1 MDDTFD
7 RAHPPLVTIRLDARG
22 VGVPAQM
29 AAKEVYGIFALAHP
43 VIQKADLSNIAP
55 LGDESVHHQMDLLG
69 RTPQE
74 ELASIN
80 RRMAAMCISDLA
92 RGVRQSL
99 EDAATH
105 IDIATQ
111 LSPNAIRSE
120 INDDTEDAMV
130 AAIWAAVAAR
140 QNVFRQRAQAMRH
153 PQLLEKV
160 TKGLWAP
167 LSWAPELTS
176 FQKLRNCLEHR
187 GGIVGMQDIDETG
200 AMVLRLPYL
209 KVDVVGQSGAVRPF
223 EIGMALQE
231 RSSMEVGVDVRTRTF
246 QLGETV
252 EVEPKQIGEMAFACW
267 VFAVDVVDK
276 LTRVGVSSSLVEI
289 HI

>member
-1 MDDTFD
+1 MTVQ
-7 RAHPPLVTIRLDARG
+7 HPPLVTIRLDARG

-43 VIQKADLSNIAP
+43 LIQSADLSIIPP
-55 LGDESVHHQMDLLG
+55 LPDESVHHQMDLLG

-80 RRMAAMCISDLA
+80 RRMAAMCVSDLA

-111 LSPNAIRSE
+111 LSPGAIRSE
-120 INDDTEDAMV
+120 VMDGTEDAMV

-140 QNVFRQRAQAMRH
+140 QDVFRQRAQAMRH

-160 TKGLWAP
+160 TKGLRAP

-187 GGIVGMQDIDETG
+187 GGIVGMQDIDEAG

-209 KVDVVGQSGAVRPF
+209 KVEIVGQSGSVRPF

-231 RSSMEVGVDVRTRTF
+231 RSSMEVGVDVRTQTF
-246 QLGETV
+246 QLGQIV

-267 VFAVDVVDK
+267 LFAVDLVDK
-276 LTRVGVSSSLVEI
+276 LIPAAAPSGQHEI

>member
-1 MDDTFD
+1 MVQQQNY
-7 RAHPPLVTIRLDARG
+7 PLVTIRLDARG

-29 AAKEVYGIFALAHP
+29 AAKEVYGIFALTHP
-43 VIQKADLSNIAP
+43 VIQTADLSNIQP
-55 LGDESVHHQMDLLG
+55 LAGENVHHQMDLLG

-74 ELASIN
+74 DLASIN
-80 RRMAAMCISDLA
+80 RRLIAMCISDLA

-99 EDAATH
+99 EDAATY
-105 IDIATQ
+105 IDIAIQT
-111 LSPNAIRSE
+111 SPEAIRAE
-120 INDDTEDAMV
+120 ILDDTEDAMV

-140 QNVFRQRAQAMRH
+140 QGVFRQQAQAMRH

-160 TKGLWAP
+160 VKGLRAP

-187 GGIVGMQDIDETG
+187 GGIVGMQDVDETG
-200 AMVLRLPYL
+200 AMVIRLPYL
-209 KVDVVGQSGAVRPF
+209 KVDVVGESGAVRPF
-223 EIGMALQE
+223 EIGMDLKE
-231 RSSMEVGVDVRTRTF
+231 RSSMEVGVDVRKLTF
-246 QLGETV
+246 QLGENV

-267 VFAVDVVDK
+267 VFAVDLVDK
-276 LTRVGVSSSLVEI
+276 LTPENAPTTELEL